1 MNTETITRPP
11 RTGKEAFEQ
20 MPQGTLCQLIND
32 AIIMSPAPNTPHADI
47 QNEIFNCLY
56 SFVKRK
62 KLGKTYCAPVDVYL
76 DSKNIYQPDILFI
89 AEARVDI
96 IKTRGI
102 FGAPDL
108 VIEILSEDRI
118 YDLVTKKKVY
128 EQSGVKEYWVVD
140 PVTKWCEG
148 FYLDSGKFISFGEY
162 NSQFTVRMF
171 DLKISF

>member
-1 MNTETITRPP
+1 
-11 RTGKEAFEQ
+11 
-20 MPQGTLCQLIND
+20 
-32 AIIMSPAPNTPHADI
+32 MSPAPNTPHAI
-47 QNEIFNCLY
+47 VQT
-56 SFVKRK
+56 
-62 KLGKTYCAPVDVYL
+62 KLFTGIYNYLEKLRLGTVLFAPVDVYL
-76 DSKNIYQPDILFI
+76 DSKNIYQPDIFFI

-108 VIEILSEDRI
+108 VIEILSEDRN

-148 FYLDSGKFISFGEY
+148 FQLQNGIFVSVGE
-162 NSQFTVRMF
+162 STEHLSIRMF
-171 DLKISF
+171 GLKIRF